1 MDPVTI
7 VATAVAIGAAAG
19 LTDTAKQSVTD
30 AYGALKGLLTRRYRD
45 VDLAQVEAAPDSAAE
60 RESLAG
66 ALNAHGAAEDH
77 ELLAAAGEL
86 IEAAVRADVG
96 AAGVDLAM
104 VEAAALRISRVTS
117 TGTGV
122 RVHGG
127 RFSGDIHIEDI
138 DAGAGDTSHPGPG
151 GGGGAPPPP
160 PPPPPASR
168 KIRATPTPPA

>member
-45 VDLAQVEAAPDSAAE
+45 VDLAQVEGAPDSAAE

-66 ALNAHGAAEDH
+66 ALDAHGAAEDH
-77 ELLAAAGEL
+77 ELLVAARKL

-104 VEAAALRISRVTS
+104 VEAAALRISRVTA

-138 DAGAGDTSHPGPG
+138 DAGAGDTSHPGP
-151 GGGGAPPPP
+151 ARRHP
-160 PPPPPASR
+160 
-168 KIRATPTPPA
+168 PTPPR

>member
-45 VDLAQVEAAPDSAAE
+45 VDLAQVEAAPDSAAQ

-66 ALNAHGAAEDH
+66 ALDAHGAAEDH
-77 ELLAAAGEL
+77 ELLAAAREL
-86 IEAAVRADVG
+86 IETAVRADVG

-104 VEAAALRISRVTS
+104 VEAAALRISRVTA

-138 DAGAGDTSHPGPG
+138 EAGAGAGAGAGDTSHPGP
-151 GGGGAPPPP
+151 ARRHP
-160 PPPPPASR
+160 
-168 KIRATPTPPA
+168 PTPPR